1 MKEEEGEDNYFL
13 GKEEL
18 TSDTSLCLSDISWPS
33 SWHIKNSREKK
44 ALLSC
49 VSLLGF
55 ISIAKF
61 VMNLLMEGHSFHRLN
76 KNLLRKI
83 D

>member
-1 MKEEEGEDNYFL
+1 MEEEEGEDNYFL

-18 TSDTSLCLSDISWPS
+18 TSDTSLCLFDISWPS
-33 SWHIKNSREKK
+33 SWHIRNSREKE
-44 ALLSC
+44 ALVSC

-61 VMNLLMEGHSFHRLN
+61 VMNLLMEGHSFLRLN
-76 KNLLRKI
+76 KSLLRKI